1 MAAKITPAQAAAKAF
16 RAIRLSHDKAK
27 HGASYMAKQYLIA
40 SGASQAEASDAM
52 KEMQPLLDNWFAQR
66 ETNPAFTPNVAATPT
81 PAPVPQPEPT
91 NALEAN

>member
-1 MAAKITPAQAAAKAF
+1 
-16 RAIRLSHDKAK
+16 
-27 HGASYMAKQYLIA
+27 
-40 SGASQAEASDAM
+40 M

-81 PAPVPQPEPT
+81 PAPAPVPQPEPT